1 MRKGILLLIGAL
13 VALVSCQTDKEGSG
27 VLAQIGDAKLM
38 LDEVLEKMPA
48 SKTSA
53 DSIAFIR
60 EYVDQWVDEELV
72 YQQGVRHLNNLEQL
86 LEQVR
91 EYRRLLVTQTYD
103 REMLRQHVEDL
114 TDEECQ
120 AFYEKYGKQLVLAE
134 PVMKG
139 FYVKVPTDKK
149 NQHKNM
155 KTWLKQLSENNTDHM
170 EELQQYL
177 NLHAVDYDGFLEQ
190 WMPLNFV
197 AERLPEQVVDAAS
210 FMKLGLKELT
220 DDDFSYYLLLTDY
233 RLEGEEMPF
242 EYALPQIREI
252 LLNQQ
257 SREYLKAQHKAMRD
271 KALRSGKLYLDSIFT
286 SK

>member
-103 REMLRQHVEDL
+103 REMLRQHEEDL